1 MHVLQHSSQIAINVR
16 DPIETGIAKRE
27 LDEGILYQ
35 VLRARAMIVC
45 KTQSPSKQLGVPLS
59 EQLFLRGSDSALLE
73 HLRFLLSFPS
83 SQERSGHLLT
93 DLLNVIQVLFICVL
107 GDLNLRWKNKILIR
121 R

>member
-59 EQLFLRGSDSALLE
+59 EQLFLRGSDPALLE
-73 HLRFLLSFPS
+73 HCVTCPIPFPPTKSKTKCLALNAERDYFLL
-83 SQERSGHLLT
+83 
-93 DLLNVIQVLFICVL
+93 ICVL
-107 GDLNLRWKNKILIR
+107 GDLKSQMEKTKF
-121 R
+121 